1 MNQAKQRI
9 LIIGGGAAGLVAG
22 IVLLRGGAAVT
33 VCERAPRV
41 GKKLLTTGNG
51 TCNIGN
57 RAMDASHYHGADP
70 AFVLPALSAFSPDDA
85 AAFFASIGVDV
96 ITRDDGK
103 MYPRSLQASSVLD
116 CLRAAFADLGGET
129 RCDTE
134 IVRLT
139 PQKNGVTALTAAGEA
154 LTADKV
160 LVCTGGAASPSSGG
174 STGGYALLESL
185 GHKRMPL
192 FPSVVPLK
200 ADTTYLRAVKGIR
213 ADVLLTLLIDG
224 NAVAAHTG
232 ELLFTEY
239 GLSGPVT
246 MQIARVIGDWERRS
260 RGRAAARIDLLPDI
274 DEATLTD
281 MLRARRTLDGG
292 RRPLE
297 LFFTG
302 LLHNRIGQTVIR
314 AAGLSLNEPA
324 SSLSDR
330 DIAALVRGI
339 KAWEVA
345 VNGTT
350 GLAHAQVTA
359 GGIATA
365 DFDPQTMRSRLCD
378 RVFAAGEV
386 LDIDGDC
393 GGYNLHWAFASAYLA
408 ARGMLS

>member
-1 MNQAKQRI
+1 MGQARNM

-22 IVLLRGGAAVT
+22 IQLLRGGAAVT

-41 GKKLLTTGNG
+41 GKKLITTGNG

-57 RAMDASHYHGADP
+57 RDLTVSHYHGADP
-70 AFVLPALSAFSPDDA
+70 DFVRPALSAFSAQDA
-85 AAFFASIGVDV
+85 VAFFASIGVDV
-96 ITRDDGK
+96 VTRADGK
-103 MYPRSLQASSVLD
+103 MYPRCLQASAVLD
-116 CLRAAFADLGGET
+116 CLRATFADLGGTLCTE
-129 RCDTE
+129 TE

-139 PQKNGVTALTAAGEA
+139 PHKGGVTAVSANGDTM
-154 LTADKV
+154 TADRV
-160 LVCTGGAASPSSGG
+160 LVCTGGAASPSCGG

-200 ADTTYLRAVKGIR
+200 TDTTYLRAVKGIR
-213 ADVLLTLLIDG
+213 TDATLTLLIDG
-224 NAVAAHTG
+224 HAVAAHTG

-246 MQIARVIGDWERRS
+246 LQIARVVGDWERKQ
-260 RGRAAARIDLLPDI
+260 RGRATARIDLLPELDSH
-274 DEATLTD
+274 ALTAL
-281 MLRARRTLDGG
+281 LRGRRALDGG
-292 RRPLE
+292 HRPLE

-302 LLHNRIGQTVIR
+302 LLHNRVGQTVIR
-314 AAGLSLNEPA
+314 AAGLSLTDAA
-324 SSLSDR
+324 SSLTDR
-330 DIAALVRGI
+330 DIATLVRGI

-345 VNGTT
+345 VTGTT

-365 DFDPQTMRSRLCD
+365 DFDPATMRSRLCD

-393 GGYNLHWAFASAYLA
+393 GGFNLHFAFASATLA
-408 ARGMLS
+408 ARGMLV